1 MNCSPPG
8 SSVHSILQARI
19 LEWVSIS
26 FTRGVARHVIS
37 PLPDQETRD
46 SERSHHRGQV
56 WLSVTQA
63 GVAQVSLLGSPPCAA
78 GGDRRASL
86 LCSPLR
92 PDFPAH
98 MSGEQI
104 PGWWL
109 PGCHSA
115 LSTLCFLP
123 LGVNPNTAAMASL
136 LTSILQISESQGLIP
151 PWEWIWVSLCP
162 QWSHFSDGQR
172 EDSWEKGWFIGIKKT
187 KTKNKDQVDVW
198 QKPTQC
204 RKAIVL
210 QLKMNKFK

>member
-1 MNCSPPG
+1 MDGSPPGSSIPGILRARILEWVVISFSNACMHAMSLQLCPTLCDPMDCSPPG

-63 GVAQVSLLGSPPCAA
+63 GVAQASLLGSPPCAA

-104 PGWWL
+104 PGW
-109 PGCHSA
+109 
-115 LSTLCFLP
+115 
-123 LGVNPNTAAMASL
+123 
-136 LTSILQISESQGLIP
+136 
-151 PWEWIWVSLCP
+151 
-162 QWSHFSDGQR
+162 
-172 EDSWEKGWFIGIKKT
+172 
-187 KTKNKDQVDVW
+187 
-198 QKPTQC
+198 
-204 RKAIVL
+204 
-210 QLKMNKFK
+210 